1 VAVIASAEQELP
13 PLRSEVIVARDLH
26 ANVGPLGGLS
36 AGLNALSDVADA
48 VYVTSCDSPFLHA
61 GFIRAVISSL
71 GTADMA
77 IPRDRDYHHPLA
89 AVYRTSLAP
98 TVERLLSEGIRRPV
112 ALLESATVVEV
123 DVAQLRQCD
132 PDLQSLQNMNTPHDY
147 QEALLAAG
155 FPNP

>member
-1 VAVIASAEQELP
+1 M
-13 PLRSEVIVARDLH
+13 
-26 ANVGPLGGLS
+26 
-36 AGLNALSDVADA
+36 NALSDVADA

-61 GFIRAVISSL
+61 EFIRAVISSL